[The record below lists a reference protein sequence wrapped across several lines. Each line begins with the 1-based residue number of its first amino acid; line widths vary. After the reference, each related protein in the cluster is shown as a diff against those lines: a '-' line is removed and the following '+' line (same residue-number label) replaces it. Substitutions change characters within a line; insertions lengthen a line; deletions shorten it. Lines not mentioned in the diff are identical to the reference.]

1 MSLSSLLILFANL
14 LASFNQIL
22 TATIV
27 VTAFSLLLYSLTFN
41 LHDRVA
47 RSYSTILVAIS
58 VVFLADV
65 VASLYT
71 SAAAADP
78 WLRFQWLGI
87 AFLPPAYFH
96 FSDALLATTGL
107 HSRGRRRLAA
117 RLGYLLAAAWVAL
130 AVFTEW
136 LVAEPAIE
144 GRAQQLLPGPLF
156 AVFTFTFALSSGVAL
171 TNLYRA
177 YKRCLTTTTRRR
189 MNYLMIASAA
199 LPLSVFPY
207 LLLVGG
213 STAIL
218 HPFIFWSFSVLG
230 NMIVGAMLT
239 AMSYTVAFFGTAQAD
254 RVIKSRLF
262 QWLLRGPFVASIAL
276 AVLVLT
282 SRAERWLGLE
292 QSQAVPLAVIGTLLL
307 LQFAIT
313 LVRIPL
319 ERWLF
324 YGGGA
329 DRADVQ
335 RLQMLEERLLTASD
349 TRQFLESVVGAV
361 CDLLRAQSAFVAVV
375 DANGARV
382 EARVGPDEPPANSG
396 DLTRAVMK
404 NGSAAALENG
414 NLFVWG
420 QYWVM
425 PLHAQSD
432 EEGLAQPDEILGLL
446 ALRARAPQPDLTPDE
461 VTTLLALAE
470 RAAAALE
477 DRRLQ
482 EQVFAALDSL
492 LPQVDRLQRLRA
504 AARYSS
510 AQVLQA
516 APASDSNLVQYVRDA
531 LTQYWGGPKLT
542 NSPLLK
548 LKIVE
553 RALQE
558 HDGNAA
564 NALRAVL
571 HDAIERI
578 KPEGQRK
585 FTAEW
590 ILYNI
595 LELKFMQGKRVREV
609 ALKLAVSEADLYR
622 KQRVAI
628 EQVAHAIS
636 EMEREAAEEGAADYP
651 VAG

>member
-1 MSLSSLLILFANL
+1 MSLSGLLLLLANL
-14 LASFNQIL
+14 LASLNQIL
-22 TATIV
+22 TAVIV

-47 RSYSTILVAIS
+47 RSYSVILVAVSI
-58 VVFLADV
+58 VFLGDV
-65 VASLYT
+65 VASINT
-71 SAAAADP
+71 SAAAAEP
-78 WLRFQWLGI
+78 WLRLQWLGI
-87 AFLPPAYFH
+87 VFLPPTYFH

-107 HSRGRRRLAA
+107 PSRGRRRVAV
-117 RLGYLLAAAWVAL
+117 RLSYLLAAVWVAL
-130 AVFTEW
+130 AVFTDW
-136 LVAEPAIE
+136 VVAEPTIE

-156 AVFTFTFALSSGVAL
+156 LLFTAFFVVGSAVAWA
-171 TNLYRA
+171 NLYRA
-177 YKRCLTTTTRRR
+177 YQRCLTATTRRR
-189 MNYLMIASAA
+189 MNYLMFASLA

-218 HPFIFWSFSVLG
+218 HPFIFWLFSVAG
-230 NMIVGAMLT
+230 NLTVGAMLT
-239 AMSYTVAFFGTAQAD
+239 AMSYTVAFFGTAQPD

-262 QWLLRGPFVASIAL
+262 QWLLRGPFVASMAL
-276 AVLVLT
+276 AMMVIT
-282 SRAERWLGLE
+282 SRAERLLGLE
-292 QSQAVPLAVIGTLLL
+292 QSQAVPLVVISTLLL
-307 LQFAIT
+307 FQFVIT

-349 TRQFLESVVGAV
+349 TRQFLESVVAAV
-361 CDLLRAQSAFVAVV
+361 CDLLRVQSAFVAVV
-375 DANGARV
+375 NAGGARV
-382 EARVGPDEPPANSG
+382 EAKVGPDEPPANSG

-404 NGSAAALENG
+404 NGSAAALQYG

-420 QYWVM
+420 QYWVL

-432 EEGLAQPDEILGLL
+432 DEGLAEPNEILGLL

-461 VTTLLALAE
+461 VKTLQALAE
-470 RAAAALE
+470 RAALALE

-482 EQVFAALDSL
+482 EQVFSALDSL

-510 AQVLQA
+510 AQVLQSD
-516 APASDSNLVQYVRDA
+516 PASNSNLAQHVREA
-531 LTQYWGGPKLT
+531 LTQYWGGPKLS
-542 NSPLLK
+542 NSPLLR
-548 LKIVE
+548 LRVVE
-553 RALQE
+553 RALHE
-558 HDGNAA
+558 HDGNAV

-571 HDAIERI
+571 HDAIERL

-590 ILYNI
+590 IIYNI

-609 ALKLAVSEADLYR
+609 ALRLAVSEADLYR

-628 EQVAHAIS
+628 EQVAQAIS
-636 EMEREAAEEGAADYP
+636 EMEREATAESAADYP